1 MTPRGTLRLY
11 CVQIP
16 QYTVLEFQLRSVKCT
31 VVTRLHKNFKQLFIP
46 IQVVQGAHSELM

>member
-11 CVQIP
+11 YVQIP
-16 QYTVLEFQLRSVKCT
+16 QYTVIEFQLRSVKCT